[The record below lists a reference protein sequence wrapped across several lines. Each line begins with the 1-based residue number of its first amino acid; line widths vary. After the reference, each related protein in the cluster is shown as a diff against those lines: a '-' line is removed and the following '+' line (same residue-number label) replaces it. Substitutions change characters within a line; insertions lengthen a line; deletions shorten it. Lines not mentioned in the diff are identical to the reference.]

1 MRLILA
7 FILITFI
14 SCSEPT
20 SSTTSETENVIWAFN
35 GSTSV
40 PAAKIT
46 ILNLNDWVEATQTS
60 TVFSEFET
68 SDTGHVDLGLLP
80 NGRYSGFIEDDSLG
94 LYFVFDVVDSLILDV
109 DSLIL
114 EPYNTYEI
122 HMPSQANSTIHLLGT
137 PYEIQLNSEGAAYQ
151 QKIPMGHYPTAIY
164 QGETL
169 YFTGWI
175 DATDSTEKILLN
187 IEWVE
192 LDPEV
197 PIEEL
202 VDLIPIEI
210 NNVVVD
216 STKLFFVI
224 DDFESTLPKASYRN
238 DRFWSVSSWSA
249 PESEIIFFLDDTYN
263 YPYDSFNDL
272 GWAHAIGEAGKN
284 SIVGDY
290 GLAINYKSPSPDSTF
305 KISLDEHIS
314 IENTSYIKYH
324 IPCIKLWIKKDELTL
339 ESEFYLNI
347 STIRDDESG
356 PTYTKVLK
364 ATTEWKQESFC
375 FDEMS
380 IDNETQRLVYSVEFT
395 TPKSLEFEFKANTT
409 SFNKYYLD
417 HIEYFAK
424 FK

>member
-46 ILNLNDWVEATQTS
+46 ILNLNVWVEATQTS

-169 YFTGWI
+169 YIKYNESKIKIYGLF
-175 DATDSTEKILLN
+175 DA
-187 IEWVE
+187 
-192 LDPEV
+192 
-197 PIEEL
+197 
-202 VDLIPIEI
+202 
-210 NNVVVD
+210 
-216 STKLFFVI
+216 
-224 DDFESTLPKASYRN
+224 
-238 DRFWSVSSWSA
+238 
-249 PESEIIFFLDDTYN
+249 IIHRANLDDTGDIGADYN
-263 YPYDSFNDL
+263 LQQYNDNMSS
-272 GWAHAIGEAGKN
+272 K
-284 SIVGDY
+284 SI
-290 GLAINYKSPSPDSTF
+290 LA
-305 KISLDEHIS
+305 
-314 IENTSYIKYH
+314 
-324 IPCIKLWIKKDELTL
+324 KLT
-339 ESEFYLNI
+339 
-347 STIRDDESG
+347 
-356 PTYTKVLK
+356 
-364 ATTEWKQESFC
+364 
-375 FDEMS
+375 
-380 IDNETQRLVYSVEFT
+380 
-395 TPKSLEFEFKANTT
+395 
-409 SFNKYYLD
+409 
-417 HIEYFAK
+417 
-424 FK
+424 